1 MRTPTATVCQ
11 SCRKPITV
19 DYARLGATVRCPHCL
34 RLTVPEVP
42 VGGTIPVCGYQLTY
56 RDFMRLLEDH
66 ASRLAVEPLI
76 ANWFGFR
83 VEQVDSDTLVRAGN
97 DVPVDKL
104 WLHLQIQS
112 DIGRQFELYQV
123 AMSLWR

>member
-1 MRTPTATVCQ
+1 MTVE
-11 SCRKPITV
+11 
-19 DYARLGATVRCPHCL
+19 YARLGAAVECPHCL

-66 ASRLAVEPLI
+66 ESRVAVAPLI
-76 ANWFGFR
+76 ADWFGFR
-83 VEQVDSDTLVRAGN
+83 VEQVDSDTLVQCG
-97 DVPVDKL
+97 DGVPVDKL

-112 DIGRQFELYQV
+112 DSGRQYKLYQV
-123 AMSLWR
+123 AMPLCR